1 MSGKVHLPAKY
12 QAVRQALAECVRVD
26 EVKTMRDK
34 AIAMEV
40 YAQQQKDADLIAAS
54 VYIRKRSERRIGEL
68 LKEEREAGKLAKGT
82 RGQKLPAGPG
92 RGKKGKTGG
101 SLTVPPVSDAKTL
114 AARGIDK
121 HLADRA
127 RKAAAMSDA
136 KWQRSKSAMRRS
148 NGGSDD
154 RRARSSAGGS
164 VCHPM
169 ISGTA

>member
-1 MSGKVHLPAKY
+1 MAPQAFAGPPCEWRHCMSGKVHLPAKY

-54 VYIRKRSERRIGEL
+54 VYIRKRAERRIGEL

-101 SLTVPPVSDAKTL
+101 SLAGPPVCDAKTPGARGVGKHL
-114 AARGIDK
+114 AARA
-121 HLADRA
+121 LQ
-127 RKAAAMSDA
+127 AAAMSGVER
-136 KWQRSKSAMRRS
+136 QRSKNAIREA
-148 NGGSDD
+148 NG
-154 RRARSSAGGS
+154 
-164 VCHPM
+164 
-169 ISGTA
+169 

>member
-127 RKAAAMSDA
+127 RKAAAMPEDKFEAQTNKVNEARKAVEA
-136 KWQRSKSAMRRS
+136 KRKPFRQM
-148 NGGSDD
+148 
-154 RRARSSAGGS
+154 
-164 VCHPM
+164 P
-169 ISGTA
+169 